1 MLGFASHWHQRGS
14 TKEEGHGLKER
25 NERSTR
31 TERITTDYY
40 SPYENAT
47 DNDVGV
53 GVLQIG

>member
-1 MLGFASHWHQRGS
+1 MIATGIKEVPQ
-14 TKEEGHGLKER
+14 KEEGHGLKGR

-31 TERITTDYY
+31 IEQITTHYH

-47 DNDVGV
+47 DDDVGV